1 MKWPINK
8 PPRQYCTDLT
18 VPQRAKGDRY
28 WVRITTPDW
37 SVITQWQGTAKQIDS
52 NTWSWYDRGAE
63 AVEVQLVNQRSL

>member
-37 SVITQWQGTAKQIDS
+37 SVITQWQGTPEQIDF
-52 NTWSWYDRGAE
+52 NIESWYQREAL
-63 AVEVQLVNQRSL
+63 AVEVQLIN